1 MKKKLGI
8 RIAVAAAFLA
18 ASAASG
24 IALAVDEAEKND
36 ATQQNYPISKAQELT
51 IGSDGSVTVYGV
63 MGSAVGA
70 TFADIDFYK
79 IYAWK
84 DNKLTIDID
93 DGMKPQGSGLRSV
106 DTTLAILGLA
116 SENYP
121 KLRENID
128 MVKGTQDCTVTNCH
142 WDAYIAEFTVPAEGW
157 YTVAVTGNPR
167 IVLSGGGFRDG
178 SSAPSN
184 GSYTLIISGVVP
196 AEQNIVID
204 IKPGNKEHT
213 KINPK
218 AKGVIPVALIS
229 SETFDAVTV
238 DQSSLKFGATGE
250 ENTLAHCQK
259 DGKDVNGDGRP
270 DLVCH
275 FNVDSEL
282 TGFDMSVVEGTVKGM
297 GKDGKRFKG
306 TGHLK
311 VFGAEKRKDD

>member
-8 RIAVAAAFLA
+8 RIAIAAAFLA
-18 ASAASG
+18 ASAANG
-24 IALAVDEAEKND
+24 LALAVDEAE
-36 ATQQNYPISKAQELT
+36 QNYPITSAQKLT
-51 IGSDGSVTVYGV
+51 MGGDGSVTVYGV

-70 TFADIDFYK
+70 TFADVDFYTFE
-79 IYAWK
+79 AWK
-84 DNKLTIDID
+84 DNVLTIDID
-93 DGMKPQGSGLRSV
+93 DGMKPAGSGLRSV

-116 SENYP
+116 SQNYP
-121 KLRENID
+121 KLRENLD

-142 WDAYIAEFTVPAEGW
+142 WDAYIKDFVVPEDGW
-157 YTVAVTGNPR
+157 YTVGVTGHPR
-167 IVLSGGGFRDG
+167 VVLSGGFFRDG

-204 IKPGNKEHT
+204 IKPGNKQET

-218 AKGVIPVALIS
+218 AKGVVPVALLS
-229 SETFDAVTV
+229 SDTFDALAI
-238 DQSSLKFGATGE
+238 DQSALRFGATGDE
-250 ENTLAHCQK
+250 DSLAHCQK
-259 DGKDVNGDGRP
+259 EGKDVNGDGRP

-275 FNVDSEL
+275 FDNERAE
-282 TGFDMSVVEGTVKGM
+282 FDMSVLEGTVKGK

-311 VFGAEKRKDD
+311 VYGAEKRRDD

>member
-1 MKKKLGI
+1 MNKKQGI

-24 IALAVDEAEKND
+24 FALAVNEIEP
-36 ATQQNYPISKAQELT
+36 NYPIAGTPPSGSAQKLT
-51 IGSDGSVTVYGV
+51 MGSDGSVTVYGV

-70 TFADIDFYK
+70 TFPDVDFYTFE
-79 IYAWK
+79 AWK
-84 DNKLTIDID
+84 GNVLTIDID
-93 DGMKPQGSGLRSV
+93 DGIKPAGSGLRSV

-116 SENYP
+116 SQNYP
-121 KLRENID
+121 KLRENLD

-142 WDAYIAEFTVPAEGW
+142 WDAYIKDFVVPEDGW
-157 YTVAVTGNPR
+157 YTVGVTGHPR
-167 IVLSGGGFRDG
+167 IVLSGGFFRDG

-218 AKGVIPVALIS
+218 ARGVVPVALLS
-229 SETFDAVTV
+229 SETFDALAV
-238 DQSSLKFGATGE
+238 DQSSLGFGVTGE
-250 ENTLAHCQK
+250 ENNLAHCQK
-259 DGKDVNGDGRP
+259 EGKDVNGDGRL

-275 FNVDSEL
+275 FDNERA
-282 TGFDMSVVEGTVKGM
+282 GFDGSDVEGTVKGK

-306 TGHLK
+306 QGHLK